1 MIASIVLGQAQH
13 LNDKIVGFDS
23 EEYIKLSRKA
33 ASQRTPEERQ
43 LLQEMNNKISEIK
56 NAAEEDTSFD
66 SLVGF
71 FGKIPTIQF
80 IQKINGIISM
90 TGEKLHEK
98 QFIEAVKQTQKDT
111 GIDVRFFVGF
121 ADVENSVYDFYYEF
135 ADNDKPLDE
144 LQKQADEFSK
154 IVDKINEK

>member
-1 MIASIVLGQAQH
+1 
-13 LNDKIVGFDS
+13 
-23 EEYIKLSRKA
+23 
-33 ASQRTPEERQ
+33 
-43 LLQEMNNKISEIK
+43 
-56 NAAEEDTSFD
+56 
-66 SLVGF
+66 
-71 FGKIPTIQF
+71 
-80 IQKINGIISM
+80 M

-154 IVDKINEK
+154 IVDKKLKEINIEYEAKRDSFRLKDPVSFVMQKESFETYKARCIDQGSRDGQFKLNLLMQDEKRHAMFKDLIKK